1 MGTGCKIMQ
10 EEIFRYMENG
20 GGKIVINKERKEKKE
35 EKKARKE

>member
-20 GGKIVINKERKEKKE
+20 GGKIVIHKERNEISTKINNKS
-35 EKKARKE
+35 